1 MSDKLTKKD
10 LQAKIEELEAELKVY
25 KNKTQLAR
33 NYSIV
38 ENENCELKKQL
49 GKKMDWWRKKVEDEQ
64 VLESDEESE

>member
-10 LQAKIEELEAELKVY
+10 LQAKIEELEAELKIY

-38 ENENCELKKQL
+38 ENENNELKQQL

>member
-10 LQAKIEELEAELKVY
+10 LQSKIEKLEAELKLY

-38 ENENCELKKQL
+38 QNENNELKQQL

-64 VLESDEESE
+64 IVESDESE

>member
-10 LQAKIEELEAELKVY
+10 LQAKIEELEAELKIY

-38 ENENCELKKQL
+38 ETENNELKQQL